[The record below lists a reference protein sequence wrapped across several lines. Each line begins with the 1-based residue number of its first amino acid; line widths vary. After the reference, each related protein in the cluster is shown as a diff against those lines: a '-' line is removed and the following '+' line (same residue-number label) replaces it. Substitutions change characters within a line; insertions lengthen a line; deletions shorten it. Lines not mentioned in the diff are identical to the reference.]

1 MKSIPALFALVA
13 VCLASSSCTRSST
26 TVAAAE
32 SEPAPLASI
41 PEQESKII
49 RATGI
54 IQALEWQS
62 IRVPQ
67 LASGGSA
74 RQTITKLIPNGT
86 KVSKGDLLVEFD
98 RTSLFD
104 DERDAKARL
113 KDLTYQLEQGKA
125 QAKSDLTRRLANIKQ
140 AEADLQK
147 AQLEL
152 RKGPV
157 LSNIDKRKNEA
168 RSEDARQRVLSL
180 KKSDEL
186 RQKSE
191 AATVKIYQL
200 RQERQKV
207 TLERIQINLERLLVL
222 APQDG
227 MVALENSYRNGSM
240 GPLQEGD
247 QVHSGLPILRIFN
260 PQRMVVQTTVNEPDI
275 AALSSGAKG
284 KLFVDA
290 YPGEMFDAKLE
301 SSSPIATPGTDS
313 PVRTFNAIF
322 RVVQQNSL
330 LMPDLSAAIEIERG
344 TK

>member
-1 MKSIPALFALVA
+1 MKLV
-13 VCLASSSCTRSST
+13 L
-26 TVAAAE
+26 
-32 SEPAPLASI
+32 APLALIVVCLSTISCVRSSITASAAETSI
-41 PEQESKII
+41 PPAASILEPDSKII
-49 RATGI
+49 RVTGL

-67 LASGGSA
+67 LTSGAGG
-74 RQTITKLIPNGT
+74 RLTITKLIANGN
-86 KVSKGDLLVEFD
+86 KVSKDDLLVEFD

-113 KDLTYQLEQGKA
+113 RDITYQLEYGKA
-125 QAKSDLTRRLANIKQ
+125 QVKSDSTRRLAQIKQ

-157 LSNIDKRKNEA
+157 LSDIERRKNLT
-168 RSEDARQRVLSL
+168 RSEFARQRMESL
-180 KKSDEL
+180 KKADEL

-191 AATVKIYQL
+191 ASTVRIYEL
-200 RQERQKV
+200 RTERQKV
-207 TLERIQINLERLLVL
+207 TLDRIQINLARLLVL

-227 MVALENSYRNGSM
+227 MVALENSYRSGSM

-247 QVHSGLPILRIFN
+247 QVYAGLPILRIFN
-260 PQRMVVQTTVNEPDI
+260 PQRMIVQTTVNEPDI
-275 AALSSGAKG
+275 AALTKVKKA

-290 YPGEMFDAKLE
+290 YPGESFDAKME
-301 SSSPIATPGTDS
+301 SASPIATPGTDS
-313 PVRTFNAIF
+313 PVRTFTAIF
-322 RVVQQNSL
+322 RIEQRNPL

-344 TK
+344 LP

>member
-1 MKSIPALFALVA
+1 MKMILAPFAVA
-13 VCLASSSCTRSST
+13 VLCLNFSSCAKT
-26 TVAAAE
+26 TTTAAAAE
-32 SEPAPLASI
+32 SEPAPIVTKNEPDSR
-41 PEQESKII
+41 II

-125 QAKSDLTRRLANIKQ
+125 QAKSDSTRRLANIKQ
-140 AEADLQK
+140 AEADLRK
-147 AQLEL
+147 AELEL
-152 RKGPV
+152 KKGPV
-157 LSNIDKRKNEA
+157 LSDIDRRKNETRRDNA
-168 RSEDARQRVLSL
+168 KLRVESL
-180 KKSDEL
+180 KKSDDL
-186 RQKSE
+186 RKKSE
-191 AATVKIYQL
+191 AATVKVYEL
-200 RQERQKV
+200 RQVRQKV

-247 QVHSGLPILRIFN
+247 QVYAGLPILRIFN
-260 PQRMVVQTTVNEPDI
+260 PQKMIVQTTVNEPDI
-275 AALSSGAKG
+275 AALSNGSKA

-290 YPGEMFDAKLE
+290 YPGEIFDAKLE

-313 PVRTFNAIF
+313 PVRTFSAIF
-322 RVVQQNSL
+322 RIEQQNPL

-344 TK
+344 AK